1 MLRDLSWFL
10 EWSYLQIFWISW
22 SIFQMRFHWLK
33 ILFSSV
39 KFFLLLGFTQYWLR
53 GNCCGEIGLNGVL
66 NMAFLLENKII
77 FASVYRLWFTIASGK
92 CLMSRFE
99 HPIDSIFTTKLKAY
113 YWHSSTETVKLI
125 KPLNLRFSL
134 HLNL

>member
-10 EWSYLQIFWISW
+10 EWPYLQIFWISW

-77 FASVYRLWFTIASGK
+77 FPSVYHLWFNIASGK
-92 CLMSRFE
+92 C
-99 HPIDSIFTTKLKAY
+99 PISTKEVQIRTPHWQYIHHQVEGILLTQHHRDSHA
-113 YWHSSTETVKLI
+113 H
-125 KPLNLRFSL
+125 
-134 HLNL
+134 